1 MLNLPSCIVSVS
13 SKTISTALVTL
24 GSFHVIAFT
33 ELGFLENFWTGLDK
47 SRFSCFSKFFKVPVL
62 AQGFIAMILFFKG
75 LSHLICSLFYSR
87 RSIIQTPYNT
97 NSRYIELKSVSLGL
111 IKEFLA

>member
-1 MLNLPSCIVSVS
+1 M
-13 SKTISTALVTL
+13 ALVTL

-62 AQGFIAMILFFKG
+62 AQGFNAMILFFKG
-75 LSHLICSLFYSR
+75 LIHLICSLFYSR

-97 NSRYIELKSVSLGL
+97 NSRYIELKFVSLGL
-111 IKEFLA
+111 IKESLD